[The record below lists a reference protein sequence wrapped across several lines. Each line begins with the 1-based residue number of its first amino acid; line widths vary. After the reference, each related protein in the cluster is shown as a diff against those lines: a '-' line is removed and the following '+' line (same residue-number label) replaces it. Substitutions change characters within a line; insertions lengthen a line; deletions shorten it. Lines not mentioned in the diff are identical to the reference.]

1 MLNARLGRFLT
12 GLALAAVLSFALIS
26 DDDYTLHLL
35 IWIALNAVIAVSLRL
50 MLLVGETNIATGA
63 FYGMG
68 AYIAA
73 VFTVKWGLPFPVAL
87 LSGGVL
93 AVLVGAAFGMITLR
107 TKGPYFMLIS
117 FAFTEVTRLIYTR
130 VNWIGGNSGIMGI
143 FPPQTLDPWMPAF
156 SILLCAALIL
166 LMYLC
171 ETSNLGKVFK
181 AIENNDALVETVGI
195 DVVQT
200 KLICLVIASFAV
212 GVAGSLHAHVY
223 NVISPGDFSYLVAVF
238 ALAYIK
244 IGGDSHVMGSVIG
257 AALLTLL
264 GQELQGTGSLEH
276 IVFGGAIVLAML
288 ILPDGLWGGGQ
299 RLLRRLSGARA

>member
-1 MLNARLGRFLT
+1 MLNARLGRLLT
-12 GLALAAVLSFALIS
+12 GLALAAVLSFALLS

-93 AVLVGAAFGMITLR
+93 AVLVSAAFGMITLR
-107 TKGPYFMLIS
+107 IKGPYFMLIS

-130 VNWIGGNSGIMGI
+130 VNWVGGNSGLMGI
-143 FPPQTLDPWMPAF
+143 FPPQILDPWMPAF

-212 GVAGSLHAHVY
+212 GIAGSLHAHVY

-244 IGGDSHVMGSVIG
+244 IGGDSHV
-257 AALLTLL
+257 L
-264 GQELQGTGSLEH
+264 G
-276 IVFGGAIVLAML
+276 
-288 ILPDGLWGGGQ
+288 
-299 RLLRRLSGARA
+299 